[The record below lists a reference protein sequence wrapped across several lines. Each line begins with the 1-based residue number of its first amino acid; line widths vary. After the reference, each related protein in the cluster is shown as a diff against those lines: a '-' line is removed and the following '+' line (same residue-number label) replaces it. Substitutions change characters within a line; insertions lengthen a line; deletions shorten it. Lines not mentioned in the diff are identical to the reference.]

1 MTDRREQLYRR
12 QLRWYPRAWRETHGD
27 VLLGILLDDAEAHG
41 RLEPSIG
48 ERFAAARD
56 GIGAR
61 LTTSLALG
69 SALTGL
75 ALAALG
81 NIVMVWT
88 PALLTVGYVH
98 WITSVLA
105 LLALVALA
113 RERTLLSESRS
124 LVVLALGAPAFAL
137 GALALNG
144 WGQAF
149 DAADEGVATTGLGA
163 GWPFLLVAG
172 WVLGSAVCVLLLD
185 ALLERTRLH
194 RAAAVAASLP
204 LGVLLATSAAPLLI
218 TPLVPALVSAAA
230 AGLALAMLRPAAAS
244 RVVVSAPPVTAPAV
258 TAPTVSAERGD
269 QAQRA
274 RVSPGTRRVARVLA
288 VVTGFG
294 SSIGIVYSFTG
305 ANWSSAAPDATIA
318 MGQGIS
324 IALLSAVPLLAAVGM
339 LAAARSR
346 IAPQHTWGPL
356 ALIAVNFAAV
366 TVGYLSGP
374 DWNASA
380 PGFATGAVFTGAAIA
395 WWMTP
400 RQRGPRHLRIALSA
414 LTGLA
419 YAGIL
424 GLVVA
429 PMLAFVAP
437 IGAIALA
444 AWPPGQRAP
453 ARRSSALVDS

>member
-113 RERTLLSESRS
+113 CERTLLSESRS

-163 GWPFLLVAG
+163 GWPFLLGAG
-172 WVLGSAVCVLLLD
+172 WVLGSAMCVLLLD
-185 ALLERTRLH
+185 ALLVRTRLH

-230 AGLALAMLRPAAAS
+230 AGLALAMLRPAPAPAAAS
-244 RVVVSAPPVTAPAV
+244 RVVVSAPAVTAPAV
-258 TAPTVSAERGD
+258 TALTVSAERGD

-274 RVSPGTRRVARVLA
+274 QVSPGTRRVARVLA

-305 ANWSSAAPDATIA
+305 ANWSPAAPDATIA

-339 LAAARSR
+339 LA
-346 IAPQHTWGPL
+346 
-356 ALIAVNFAAV
+356 
-366 TVGYLSGP
+366 
-374 DWNASA
+374 
-380 PGFATGAVFTGAAIA
+380 
-395 WWMTP
+395 
-400 RQRGPRHLRIALSA
+400 
-414 LTGLA
+414 
-419 YAGIL
+419 
-424 GLVVA
+424 
-429 PMLAFVAP
+429 
-437 IGAIALA
+437 
-444 AWPPGQRAP
+444 
-453 ARRSSALVDS
+453 